1 MNPVNHN
8 TKELDC
14 YFKSLREMY
23 PKAYN
28 KNKADPYTKTR
39 VILMNGTEYESVW
52 FMHQFARH
60 CKEPEILRSLAIIRN
75 QEQWQQKRIACLKP
89 LNESI
94 LETTIGY
101 EQLAIDLTASL
112 AIYEKDKTNKAA
124 LDFAL
129 LEDFDHLY
137 RFSNLLMMDKKIDAK
152 KLVGGYTEIMPGRP
166 TIAEHRYP
174 ADNLRTPMTA
184 EKAELYSKL
193 VGCTITAAEQ
203 QTMNYYMN
211 ISQWYK
217 NDLGRKL
224 YAEIAMIEEE
234 HVSQYESLKDPTL
247 TWLEQWVMHEYAESY
262 LYYSAYEDEVDKY
275 IKNIWWEHFEME
287 CAHLKEAIRL
297 LEKYEKKA
305 YCKVIGDGEYP
316 ILLKIGSHK
325 DYIREVLENTVTF
338 TSKGKE
344 YVEVNNL
351 SDDDNFFTHQCK
363 LIDGDESSVPSHQ
376 VICEAIKV
384 LGKDFRYQ
392 DSAHPIKELNNQKK
406 DNTCIGRCKE

>member
-1 MNPVNHN
+1 MNPINYK
-8 TKELDC
+8 TKELED
-14 YFKSLREMY
+14 YFYSLEKMY

-28 KNKADPYTKTR
+28 KNKTDPYTKTR

-60 CKEPEILRSLAIIRN
+60 CNEPEILESLAKIRQ

-89 LNESI
+89 INESI
-94 LETTIGY
+94 LETTIAY

-112 AIYEKDKTNKAA
+112 ALYEKDSTNKKA

-137 RFSNLLMMDKKIDAK
+137 RFANLLKMDKDIDAK
-152 KLVGGYTEIMPGRP
+152 TLVGSYTEIMPGRP

-174 ADNLRTPMTA
+174 VDNLKPHMNA
-184 EKAELYSKL
+184 QKADLYSKL

-211 ISQWYK
+211 ISLWYK

-224 YAEIAMIEEE
+224 YSEIAMVEEE

-262 LYYSAYEDEVDKY
+262 LYYSAYEDEVDEY
-275 IKNIWWEHFEME
+275 IKEIWLEHFEME

-297 LEKYEKKA
+297 LEKYEKKT
-305 YCKVIGDGEYP
+305 YDKVFGDGEYP
-316 ILLKIGSHK
+316 VLLQIGSHK
-325 DYIREVLENTVTF
+325 DYIREVIENSVCL
-338 TSKGKE
+338 TSKQKD
-344 YVEVNNL
+344 YIEVAKLKDN
-351 SDDDNFFTHQCK
+351 DNFFMFQNAFLCENEDC
-363 LIDGDESSVPSHQ
+363 IPSHM
-376 VICEAIKV
+376 VINEAIKTM
-384 LGKDFRYQ
+384 GHDYRYQ
-392 DSAHPIKELNNQKK
+392 DSDHPIKELNDQKK
-406 DNTCIGRCKE
+406 DNTCIGRCK